1 MERPADGRPLRVCA
15 LHVDGHRHRA
25 GRFRGGERRK
35 EKRGECL
42 RSKGSIGRRPW
53 DGNCG
58 GNCEAGEKAA
68 ARHRGRRPPRPGKA
82 KRQRGPVAQPLPG
95 RKLWG
100 CGWWGKSP
108 RAGGEPA
115 RGGRPQVDLAR
126 QLPGAVL
133 DRVVVVARSMLI
145 GNLHQIIGRVKAKSP
160 PI

>member
-25 GRFRGGERRK
+25 GRFRGGERKK

-53 DGNCG
+53 DGN
-58 GNCEAGEKAA
+58 
-68 ARHRGRRPPRPGKA
+68 
-82 KRQRGPVAQPLPG
+82 
-95 RKLWG
+95 